1 MKKSELIDQLAKDYP
16 HLYHRDIEKVVDVF
30 YNSISQALAN
40 GQRVELRGFGAFS
53 TKERG
58 PRIGRNPKTVREWRY
73 QGKNQ
78 YITSLVKN
86 SRNVSIVAVNS
97 PINEEW

>member
-1 MKKSELIDQLAKDYP
+1 M
-16 HLYHRDIEKVVDVF
+16 VDVF
-30 YNSISQALAN
+30 YNSISEALAN

-53 TKERG
+53 IKERG
-58 PRIGRNPKTVREWRY
+58 PRIGRNPKTVREWRC
-73 QGKNQ
+73 QGKSQ

-86 SRNVSIVAVNS
+86 SRNVSIVAVSS